1 MIRVQI
7 DGNVA
12 ELTLARALRR
22 NAIDTE
28 MLISVS
34 EVLGRLA
41 ADDGVSVAIVMGE
54 GGCFCAGLDRDELR
68 SDDADIRRQVYSA
81 SRRFHRAVVG
91 FPKPIVAA
99 IDGYALGTGF
109 DLAVLCDIR
118 VATDRATF
126 GHPEIR
132 LGGVPLFTPLKLV
145 VGDGWARRLCLDW
158 TPIDAATA
166 ERIGLVT
173 DVVTPDQLGERAR
186 TVAASIAEAPLAAL
200 RETKALFAA
209 HPSPE
214 SWLVTDHD
222 DVFENGR
229 TIGRRAERD

>member
-1 MIRVQI
+1 MKGCTRVIRVQI

-12 ELTLARALRR
+12 ELTLARASRR
-22 NAIDTE
+22 NALDTE
-28 MLISVS
+28 MLIGVS

-41 ADDGVSVAIVMGE
+41 ADDGVSVTIVTGE

-145 VGDGWARRLCLDW
+145 VGDGWARRLCLDG

-186 TVAASIAEAPLAAL
+186 TVAASITEAPLAAL
-200 RETKALFAA
+200 RETKALFGLYAA
-209 HPSPE
+209 DAGWRP
-214 SWLVTDHD
+214 L
-222 DVFENGR
+222 
-229 TIGRRAERD
+229 IL

>member
-1 MIRVQI
+1 MKGCTRVIRVQI

-12 ELTLARALRR
+12 ELTLARASRR
-22 NAIDTE
+22 NALDTE
-28 MLISVS
+28 MLIGVS

-41 ADDGVSVAIVMGE
+41 ADDGVSVTIVTGE

-68 SDDADIRRQVYSA
+68 SDDADIRRQVYAA

-145 VGDGWARRLCLDW
+145 VGDGWARRLCLDG

-186 TVAASIAEAPLAAL
+186 TVAASITEAPLAAL
-200 RETKALFAA
+200 RETKALFGLYAA
-209 HPSPE
+209 DAGWRP
-214 SWLVTDHD
+214 L
-222 DVFENGR
+222 
-229 TIGRRAERD
+229 IL